1 MAESP
6 PQQWE
11 GEWGRTFLEA
21 KQAMTT
27 GTSLIRFIATEESQT
42 L

>member
-11 GEWGRTFLEA
+11 WEWGRTFLEA
-21 KQAMTT
+21 KQANITATT
-27 GTSLIRFIATEESQT
+27 LLRFIVMEESQT